1 MICRLA
7 AHYGGWPHEVAAF
20 PYSYYLAMRDSWL
33 REIGL
38 LRPAKPKS
46 DLPYEIEGDRDLLRD

>member
-1 MICRLA
+1 
-7 AHYGGWPHEVAAF
+7 VASF
-20 PYSYYLAMRDSWL
+20 PLSYYVAVRESYL

-46 DLPYEIEGDRDLLRD
+46 DLPFTVEGEPLD